1 MTTEIEIQPQVEL
14 NMEQNDGLVSKDD
27 GVKRRPTRTIRKP
40 VRFRNDDHIDPDDID
55 STQTNVDNDTC
66 KVKRILAKKLHKTGF
81 LYLVQMV
88 GEPSQNAAW
97 ETFSELPAKAQ
108 ELPLIRPPPLIG

>member
-27 GVKRRPTRTIRKP
+27 GVQLRSARTIRKP

-55 STQTNVDNDTC
+55 STQTNDDNATC
-66 KVKRILAKKLHKTGF
+66 KVKRILAKKQIKYQIKVVSVCKFVIIEL
-81 LYLVQMV
+81 L
-88 GEPSQNAAW
+88 SW
-97 ETFSELPAKAQ
+97 FSCLRKFKMCVN
-108 ELPLIRPPPLIG
+108 